1 VSEAFFRDYWVLI
14 YCASR
19 LADNFETA
27 SLPTTTSEER
37 KRLLTFVICGG
48 GPTGV
53 ETAAEIYDLCQEDI
67 VNYFPKICRK
77 EVSIHIIQSR
87 DHILNTYS
95 EGISKYAESRFGR
108 DGVHVVVNARVK
120 EVWSDRVVYTLQ
132 EEVKEKGKD
141 GKVGGVV
148 EVVLC

>member
-1 VSEAFFRDYWVLI
+1 MLI
-14 YCASR
+14 VGTPI
-19 LADNFETA
+19 DNFETA
-27 SLPTTTSEER
+27 SLPTTTPAER

-95 EGISKYAESRFGR
+95 EGISNYAESRFRR
-108 DGVHVVVNARVK
+108 DGVNVVVNARVK
-120 EVWSDRVVYTLQ
+120 EVWKDKVVYTLT
-132 EEVKEKGKD
+132 EEVKDKDKD
-141 GKVGGVV
+141 GKVGALPVM
-148 EVVLC
+148 LCHR